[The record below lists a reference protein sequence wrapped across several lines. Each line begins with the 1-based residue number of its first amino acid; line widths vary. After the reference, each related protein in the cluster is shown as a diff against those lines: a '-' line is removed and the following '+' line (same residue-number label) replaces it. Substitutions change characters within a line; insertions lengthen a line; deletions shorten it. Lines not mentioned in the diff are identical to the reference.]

1 MELSLE
7 TMEVR
12 GNHSSAIIVAEFSFA
27 MLYSFQIFHCTIT
40 FVNRALHS
48 DWKVRLV
55 TEMYWVQE
63 VSQQLQDTYLT
74 SFYSQYSLTES
85 NTNGGIP
92 GQLTGNQVQKENY
105 FSAATNVAYLS
116 DVNFNGNI
124 QYSAA
129 DDGLPTTTGV
139 EVFASGERNPFGICL
154 HSNGYLYGTDN
165 GPNLGYVS
173 SVHLYA

>member
-1 MELSLE
+1 LFL
-7 TMEVR
+7 
-12 GNHSSAIIVAEFSFA
+12 FS
-27 MLYSFQIFHCTIT
+27 
-40 FVNRALHS
+40 
-48 DWKVRLV
+48 
-55 TEMYWVQE
+55 
-63 VSQQLQDTYLT
+63 T
-74 SFYSQYSLTES
+74 SWCS

-116 DVNFNGNI
+116 DANFNGNI
-124 QYSAA
+124 QYSAD

-154 HSNGYLYGTDN
+154 HSNGHLYGTEN

-173 SVHLYA
+173 VSLCLCSSAEICLLHHVLIVVFLFCFILRVKCLLDAELMNSSLIRKLKIEVCQKLAACCFDWKSSPF